1 MNKNYN
7 TDETMVI
14 SCNVGQ
20 VIDNTGGAFDDIEY
34 AEIVVPTG
42 WVERMV
48 EYYEWESVE
57 HFLSYYTHD
66 DTDGWLEQAIK
77 NEVLL
82 GLHLGIT
89 GD

>member
-7 TDETMVI
+7 TDETRVV
-14 SCNVGQ
+14 SCYVDQ
-20 VIDNTGGAFDDIEY
+20 VIDNTSGAFDDIEY
-34 AEIVVPTG
+34 AEIVVPKE
-42 WVERMV
+42 WVEKMV
-48 EYYEWESVE
+48 KYDGWESLE
-57 HFLSYYTHD
+57 HFLEYYVYD
-66 DTDGWLEQAIK
+66 DVTGWLEQAIK